1 MLVLNGP
8 PDRPNAVLAKYE
20 SSIDIQGT
28 FDVMARDAYNNAVD
42 YTGYNIGVWTVAV
55 DVKLPAKVTQ
65 QYIKDNEDGTFAPRF
80 RVDQVGLYGVMVG
93 WSKRSIQFEWNHPHA
108 RYNASGTTQSLVTK

>member
-1 MLVLNGP
+1 MTQSNICWALLH
-8 PDRPNAVLAKYE
+8 
-20 SSIDIQGT
+20 
-28 FDVMARDAYNNAVD
+28 VD

-93 WSKRSIQFEWNHPHA
+93 RCKLNNLNTPLIHPKYTPYTPLIH
-108 RYNASGTTQSLVTK
+108 LIHP